1 MERNSIDQFMLLN
14 AGNFK
19 ESDLIKIQ
27 NELTKVPEENSTI
40 ILGTEFKKPTI
51 ALIISFLGGSLGID
65 RFYLGQTGKG
75 ILKLITCGG
84 FSIWAVI
91 DLFLIMGATK
101 EYNTNKLIGLINACV
116 RNQKAVEPKTQPS
129 APVKEIPEVSVTD
142 NSDAA
147 QNAPAETTDHSRYM
161 PTNEVTQATETNES
175 TVVEEASAPVSE
187 SVDASIEQ
195 LEKIVQEAETLA
207 EQPKQAE

>member
-1 MERNSIDQFMLLN
+1 MERKSIDQFMLLN

-19 ESDLIKIQ
+19 ESDLTRIQ
-27 NELTKVPEENSTI
+27 NELGKVPDENSTL

-84 FSIWAVI
+84 FSIWAII

-101 EYNTNKLIGLINACV
+101 EYNTNKLIGLINVYA
-116 RNQKAVEPKTQPS
+116 RNQKAPEQNTLPS
-129 APVKEIPEVSVTD
+129 TPTEEISEVSVTD
-142 NSDAA
+142 NSNAT
-147 QNAPAETTDHSRYM
+147 APAEATDNSRYM
-161 PTNEVTQATETNES
+161 PTSEATEATETSES
-175 TVVEEASAPVSE
+175 TVVEEAAPVSE
-187 SVDASIEQ
+187 SIDASIEQ
-195 LEKIVQEAETLA
+195 LEKCAQEAETLA